1 MSQVGNLPFL
11 RITIPFAVGAALY
24 DKLGFQPAPVY
35 VWAIALVMFLLFTL
49 IVLRMIPL
57 PSYRMRWLTG
67 ALVVVLLIFAGY
79 AAWSL
84 RDPVNQAGGQL
95 KELAVSG
102 DKLALIGVLEQTPER
117 KTNSWASTM
126 RLLAC
131 HSSRDSSTFEVSDK
145 IMVYFARGQD
155 SLTLLNPG
163 DTLCLFARINSF
175 RKSGNP
181 EAFDYARFMRRKGI
195 TMSVYLDSLNWT
207 RTGSGKQGLAS
218 MIGEARKSIYTTVNS
233 SALNEENKGLA
244 LAILIGVKNELD
256 EDVNRSFATAGAIH
270 VLCVSGLH
278 VGIIFMMVNMLFGY
292 LKRFR
297 RWGKPLFLLLGLT
310 AIWSYAMITGLPP
323 SVNRASVMFSFMLTG
338 KMMKRKNNSMNSVA
352 ASAFILLLNEPAL
365 IFNIG
370 FQLSYLAVTG
380 IITMFPELSKI
391 WVPGNRV
398 LLKIRD
404 LALVS
409 ICAQLF
415 TFPVA
420 VSTFNIFPNYFI
432 LTNLL
437 VIPITGFVIY
447 SGIFFLVVKIMP
459 VHLWLEYLFDLM
471 LSLMRWLVALV
482 DMLPGSSTDGIALSS
497 MQVWLLLSAIFAVLL
512 WIKGEGKRLFLVAIV
527 SLLIC
532 VAINIDHSVKQNTQ
546 SAIVFYEVKR
556 AGVTDL
562 IAGKNRLTITTHD
575 SVPER
580 DVVFAAKSFRIKA
593 GVYSEKSINSELVIK
608 DRSLTLA
615 EHPLGA
621 ILFVNSIPDDIC
633 NVECRIAVIGSRL
646 YPDSLL
652 FNRISAEIW
661 VVDGSMGTYRAG
673 QWQKLAE
680 SSGRRFWNISEQG
693 ALQILS
699 K

>member
-1 MSQVGNLPFL
+1 MSQIGNFPFL

-24 DKLGFQPAPVY
+24 DKLDYQLIPGHI
-35 VWAIALVMFLLFTL
+35 WIIALAIFLLFSFMVIKL
-49 IVLRMIPL
+49 IPL

-67 ALVVVLLIFAGY
+67 TLVIVILIFAGY
-79 AAWSL
+79 AVWSL
-84 RDPVNQAGGQL
+84 SDPVNQNGGQI
-95 KELAVSG
+95 KELASSG
-102 DKLALIGVLEQTPER
+102 DKLALIGILEHAPER

-126 RLLAC
+126 RLVAY
-131 HSSRDSSTFEVSDK
+131 HNRDSSIHQVAEK
-145 IMVYFARGQD
+145 IMVYFAKDQK
-155 SLTLLNPG
+155 SLGSLNPG
-163 DTLCLFARINSF
+163 DTLCLFARVNSF

-195 TMSVYLDSLNWT
+195 TMSVYLDSLNWI
-207 RTGSGKQGLAS
+207 RTGSGKQGMAS
-218 MIGEARKSIYTTVNS
+218 LIGEARKSIYTTVNS

-292 LKRFR
+292 LQRFR

-323 SVNRASVMFSFMLTG
+323 SVNRASVMFSFMLAG
-338 KMMKRKNNSMNSVA
+338 KIMKRKNNSMNSVA
-352 ASAFILLLNEPAL
+352 ASAFILLLNEPSL

-380 IITMFPELSKI
+380 IITLFPELSKI
-391 WVPGNRV
+391 WVPENRV
-398 LLKIRD
+398 LLKVRD

-420 VSTFNIFPNYFI
+420 VSVFNIFPNYFL

-447 SGIFFLVVKIMP
+447 SGVFFLVVRVMP
-459 VHLWLEYLFDLM
+459 VHAWLEKLFDLM
-471 LSLMRWLVALV
+471 LSLMRWLVGLV
-482 DMLPGSSTDGIALSS
+482 DKLPGSSTDGISLPS
-497 MQVWLLLSAIFAVLL
+497 MQMWLLLLAIFALLL
-512 WIKGEGKRLFLVAIV
+512 WMKGEGKKLLIYAII
-527 SLLIC
+527 SLLVCTSMNTIR
-532 VAINIDHSVKQNTQ
+532 SVKQRAQNSIT
-546 SAIVFYEVKR
+546 IYDVKR
-556 AGVTDL
+556 VGMADL
-562 IAGKNRLTITTHD
+562 IVGRSRLTIVTHD

-580 DVVFAAKSFRIKA
+580 DVLFSAKSLRINA
-593 GVYSEKSINSELVIK
+593 GVYNAKSDFSEVVIK

-615 EHPLGA
+615 EHPLGSV
-621 ILFVNSIPDDIC
+621 LFVNTMPNDTSK
-633 NVECRIAVIGSRL
+633 VECRIAVIGSRL
-646 YPDSLL
+646 FPDSLL
-652 FNRISAEIW
+652 FEKIIAEIW
-661 VVDGSMGTYRAG
+661 VVDGSVGAYRAG
-673 QWQKLAE
+673 QWQQIAE
-680 SSGRRFWNISEQG
+680 SMDRRFWNVSEQG
-693 ALQILS
+693 ALQISS